1 MIQSVCEGGCEGV
14 CESVCERESKRII
27 YFRAV
32 VMVKWSVC
40 SPSTPTIQVQIP
52 LKATLLSVKFVFVNN
67 KINKKR
73 SGLAHL

>member
-1 MIQSVCEGGCEGV
+1 MCVRVGVRVCV
-14 CESVCERESKRII
+14 CVRERERESKRII

-32 VMVKWSVC
+32 VVVKWSVC

-52 LKATLLSVKFVFVNN
+52 LKATVLSVKFVFVNN